1 MALQFGFPTGIQDD
15 SSTFPMLISCL
26 SQKPNRVLIITH
38 LVISPF
44 DHLLEWQS
52 SSVHRR
58 RLPPD
63 RKSQEDNHRPEGSNH
78 LEPGLNRFGL
88 FGRRDALAGLGAHG
102 NGGGGEVGGRGG
114 NLRRRPRVFILGG
127 HDQGIISC

>member
-15 SSTFPMLISCL
+15 SSIYPMLISCL
-26 SQKPNRVLIITH
+26 SQKANRVLIITH

-44 DHLLEWQS
+44 GHLLERQS

-63 RKSQEDNHRPEGSNH
+63 RKPQEDNHRPEGGNH

-102 NGGGGEVGGRGG
+102 GGGGEVGGCGG
-114 NLRRRPRVFILGG
+114 HLRRRPRVFILGG
-127 HDQGIISC
+127 HGQGIISC